1 LHHERLRSAGGAAF
15 VVANHLEKIAM
26 MTFGA
31 PIWFWALAVIPVLA
45 LFFAR
50 AEQRGVE
57 RLREFV
63 SPRLLPQLAATVNR
77 GRRVLRFGLLMLG
90 LAFAIVS
97 LARPQWGYIYE
108 DVKRKGLDLLF
119 AVDTSRSMLSNDVQ
133 PNRLERVKLAAQDLV
148 NQLQGDRVGLIAF
161 AGRAFLQA
169 PLTID
174 YEAEV
179 ESINDLDTK
188 TIPEGGTNISEAI
201 NLALNTFG
209 KSAAGNRALI
219 IFTDG
224 EDLSGDAAKMAKAAA
239 DAGVR
244 IFTVGVGTPQG
255 SLIPVTSDDGGTAFV
270 KDSAGQVVKSKL
282 DEKRLREIAQATGG
296 FYLHLDDGPRTMSQL
311 YSQGL
316 ANMKA
321 ADIDARL
328 GRRPIERYEW
338 PLGGAM
344 LALTM
349 SILIGERK
357 RVRVRARV
365 PRWSKIAVPATA
377 LILIFARPAF
387 GAATGLNLYREGKY
401 NDAYKSFQDDL
412 QLHPDS
418 SQKEKIEFDAGAAA
432 FKMGDYNKALQS
444 FSNALLSP
452 DKGLQE
458 NSHFNLGRTLED
470 RADMDQTNETT
481 LKDLTDAASHYES
494 TLRLNP
500 KNEAAK
506 ANLEEVR
513 KKIERLKQHPKQKP
527 TPPPQQQNKKDKN
540 QQQNGGEQNQDQQ
553 QSQSQ
558 SSSGKDQNQQQQQQ
572 QNQQAQSQN
581 QSGSS
586 QSKNSQDKSNR
597 AQAKNEPQ
605 KNQQPQAGET
615 PSPSPGK
622 GKDQQQA
629 NQPSPSPGKGE
640 NKNAQASPSPS
651 AGEQDRQSGR
661 DQEQPEESP
670 SPGGGEDQMPPPSPG
685 EGEGGEG
692 SASPSATPTSSPQKK
707 LAGEIKGANGDQQP
721 QNPQNAAQLA
731 EAESEKEGQM
741 SEKQAELLLKSMKD
755 EEQRVQLD
763 ERKVRRRVYNDW

>member
-1 LHHERLRSAGGAAF
+1 MS
-15 VVANHLEKIAM
+15 
-26 MTFGA
+26 FGA
-31 PIWFWALAVIPVLA
+31 PIWFWALLAIPVLA
-45 LFFAR
+45 VLFAR
-50 AEQRGVE
+50 AEQRGVTK
-57 RLREFV
+57 LREFV

-77 GRRVLRFGLLMLG
+77 SRRVLRFALLMLG
-90 LAFAIVS
+90 LALAIVS

-174 YEAEV
+174 YEAAV

-201 NLALNTFG
+201 NLAVNTFG

-224 EDLSGDAAKMAKAAA
+224 EELNGDAAKTAKSAA

-255 SLIPVTSDDGGTAFV
+255 SLIPINSDDGGTAFV

-282 DEKRLREIAQATGG
+282 DEKRLHEIAQISGG

-328 GRRPIERYEW
+328 GRKPIERYEW
-338 PLGGAM
+338 PLGAAM

-357 RVRVRARV
+357 KVHVRARS

-377 LILIFARPAF
+377 LLFIFAGPVF
-387 GAATGLNLYREGKY
+387 GTATGLNLYREGKY
-401 NDAYKSFQDDL
+401 NDAYQSFQQDL
-412 QLHPDS
+412 NSHPDS
-418 SQKEKIEFDAGAAA
+418 SEKEKIEFDAGAAA

-444 FSNALLSP
+444 FSDSLLSS
-452 DKGLQE
+452 DKALQE

-470 RADMDQTNETT
+470 RADKDETNDNT

-540 QQQNGGEQNQDQQ
+540 QQQNGGDQNQDQQ

-558 SSSGKDQNQQQQQQ
+558 SSSGKDQNQQQQQ

-586 QSKNSQDKSNR
+586 QSKNSQDKSNQ

-605 KNQQPQAGET
+605 KNQQPQPGES

-622 GKDQQQA
+622 GQQQT
-629 NQPSPSPGKGE
+629 NQPSPAPGKGE
-640 NKNAQASPSPS
+640 NKNALATASPS
-651 AGEQDRQSGR
+651 AGGQDRQSSR
-661 DQEQPEESP
+661 NQEQPEESP
-670 SPGGGEDQMPPPSPG
+670 SPGGGEDQMPSPSPG
-685 EGEGGEG
+685 EGEGEGEN
-692 SASPSATPTSSPQKK
+692 ATPSATPTSSPQKK
-707 LAGEIKGANGDQQP
+707 LAGEIKGANGDKQPESPQQ
-721 QNPQNAAQLA
+721 AAQLGGA
-731 EAESEKEGQM
+731 EPEKEGQM

-763 ERKVRRRVYNDW
+763 ERKVRRHVYNDW

>member
-1 LHHERLRSAGGAAF
+1 MRF
-15 VVANHLEKIAM
+15 
-26 MTFGA
+26 
-31 PIWFWALAVIPVLA
+31 ALLV
-45 LFFAR
+45 
-50 AEQRGVE
+50 
-57 RLREFV
+57 
-63 SPRLLPQLAATVNR
+63 
-77 GRRVLRFGLLMLG
+77 LG
-90 LAFAIVS
+90 LALAIVS

-224 EDLSGDAAKMAKAAA
+224 EELSGDAAKVAKAAA
-239 DAGVR
+239 EAGVR

-255 SLIPVTSDDGGTAFV
+255 SLIPVQSDDGGTAFV

-311 YSQGL
+311 YAQGL
-316 ANMKA
+316 ATMKA

-338 PLGGAM
+338 PLGAAM

-349 SILIGERK
+349 SVLIGERK

-365 PRWSKIAVPATA
+365 PQWSKIVVPATA
-377 LILIFARPAF
+377 LLLIFARPAF
-387 GAATGLNLYREGKY
+387 GAANGLNFYREGKY
-401 NDAYKSFQDDL
+401 NDAYKSFQEDL
-412 QLHPDS
+412 QSHPDS
-418 SQKEKIEFDAGAAA
+418 SQKEKIEFDSGAAA

-444 FSNALLSP
+444 FSNALLSS

-506 ANLEEVR
+506 ANLEEVK

-527 TPPPQQQNKKDKN
+527 TPPPQQQNKKEKN
-540 QQQNGGEQNQDQQ
+540 QQQNGGGQNQDQQ

-558 SSSGKDQNQQQQQQ
+558 SSSGKDQSQQQQQQQ

-586 QSKNSQDKSNR
+586 QSKNSQDKSNQ

-622 GKDQQQA
+622 DQRQA
-629 NQPSPSPGKGE
+629 SQPSPSPGKGE
-640 NKNAQASPSPS
+640 NKNASATPSPS

-670 SPGGGEDQMPPPSPG
+670 SPGGGDDQKPSPSPG
-685 EGEGGEG
+685 EGEDE
-692 SASPSATPTSSPQKK
+692 SENATPSATPTSSPQKK
-707 LAGEIKGANGDQQP
+707 LAGEIKGVNGDQPP

-731 EAESEKEGQM
+731 EAEPEKEGQM

-763 ERKVRRRVYNDW
+763 ERKVRRHVYNDW

>member
-1 LHHERLRSAGGAAF
+1 
-15 VVANHLEKIAM
+15 
-26 MTFGA
+26 
-31 PIWFWALAVIPVLA
+31 
-45 LFFAR
+45 
-50 AEQRGVE
+50 
-57 RLREFV
+57 
-63 SPRLLPQLAATVNR
+63 
-77 GRRVLRFGLLMLG
+77 
-90 LAFAIVS
+90 
-97 LARPQWGYIYE
+97 
-108 DVKRKGLDLLF
+108 
-119 AVDTSRSMLSNDVQ
+119 
-133 PNRLERVKLAAQDLV
+133 
-148 NQLQGDRVGLIAF
+148 
-161 AGRAFLQA
+161 QA

-224 EDLSGDAAKMAKAAA
+224 EELSGDAAKVAKTAA
-239 DAGVR
+239 DAGVK

-255 SLIPVTSDDGGTAFV
+255 SLIPITSYDGGTAFV

-296 FYLHLDDGPRTMSQL
+296 FYLPLDDGPRTMSQL
-311 YSQGL
+311 YAQGL
-316 ANMKA
+316 ASMKA

-338 PLGGAM
+338 PLGAAM

-357 RVRVRARV
+357 RVRTRARG
-365 PRWSKIAVPATA
+365 PQWSRIAVPATA
-377 LILIFARPAF
+377 LILIFARPGF

-401 NDAYKSFQDDL
+401 NDAYKSFQEDL
-412 QLHPDS
+412 QSHPDS
-418 SQKEKIEFDAGAAA
+418 SQEEKIEFEPGAAA

-444 FSNALLSP
+444 FSNALLSS

-506 ANLEEVR
+506 ANLEEVK

-540 QQQNGGEQNQDQQ
+540 QQQNGGGQNQDQQ

-558 SSSGKDQNQQQQQQ
+558 SSSGKDQSQQQQQQ
-572 QNQQAQSQN
+572 QSQQAQSQN

-586 QSKNSQDKSNR
+586 QSKNSQDKSNQ

-622 GKDQQQA
+622 DQQQG

-640 NKNAQASPSPS
+640 SKNASATPSPS
-651 AGEQDRQSGR
+651 AGKQDRQSGR

-670 SPGGGEDQMPPPSPG
+670 SPGGGDDQKPSPPPG
-685 EGEGGEG
+685 EGEGEDEN
-692 SASPSATPTSSPQKK
+692 ATPSATPTSSPQKK
-707 LAGEIKGANGDQQP
+707 LAGEIKGANGDQQ
-721 QNPQNAAQLA
+721 
-731 EAESEKEGQM
+731 
-741 SEKQAELLLKSMKD
+741 
-755 EEQRVQLD
+755 
-763 ERKVRRRVYNDW
+763 

>member
-1 LHHERLRSAGGAAF
+1 
-15 VVANHLEKIAM
+15 LEKIAM

-31 PIWFWALAVIPVLA
+31 PIWFWTLAVIPVLA
-45 LFFAR
+45 LLFAR
-50 AEQRGVE
+50 AEQRGVV

-77 GRRVLRFGLLMLG
+77 GRRVLRFAFLMLG
-90 LAFAIVS
+90 LAFAIAS

-174 YEAEV
+174 YEAAV

-219 IFTDG
+219 VFTDG
-224 EDLSGDAAKMAKAAA
+224 EELSGDAAKVAKAAAA

-296 FYLHLDDGPRTMSQL
+296 FYLHLEDGPRTMSQL

-321 ADIDARL
+321 AEIDARL

-338 PLGGAM
+338 PLGAAM

-349 SILIGERK
+349 SILIRERK

-365 PRWSKIAVPATA
+365 PRWSKIAVPAAA

-401 NDAYKSFQDDL
+401 NDAYKSFQEDL
-412 QLHPDS
+412 QSHPDS
-418 SQKEKIEFDAGAAA
+418 SQKEKIEFDSGAAA

-444 FSNALLSP
+444 FSNALLSS

-458 NSHFNLGRTLED
+458 GSHFNLGRTLED

-481 LKDLTDAASHYES
+481 LKDLTDAAAHYES

-506 ANLEEVR
+506 ANLEEVK
-513 KKIERLKQHPKQKP
+513 KKIERLKQHPKQKPTP

-553 QSQSQ
+553 QQSQSQ
-558 SSSGKDQNQQQQQQ
+558 SGSGKDQNQQQQQ

-586 QSKNSQDKSNR
+586 QSKDSQDKSNQ

-622 GKDQQQA
+622 QQED
-629 NQPSPSPGKGE
+629 QPSPSPGKGE
-640 NKNAQASPSPS
+640 NKNAGATPSPS

-661 DQEQPEESP
+661 DQEKPEASP
-670 SPGGGEDQMPPPSPG
+670 SPSGGEDQMPSPSPG
-685 EGEGGEG
+685 EGEGEGEN
-692 SASPSATPTSSPQKK
+692 ATPSATPSSSPQKK
-707 LAGEIKGANGDQQP
+707 LAGEIKGANGDQEP

-731 EAESEKEGQM
+731 ETEAEKEGQM

>member
-1 LHHERLRSAGGAAF
+1 MS
-15 VVANHLEKIAM
+15 
-26 MTFGA
+26 FGS
-31 PIWFWALAVIPVLA
+31 PEWFWALLSVPVLA
-45 LFFAR
+45 VLFLR
-50 AEQRGVE
+50 AEQRAVA

-63 SPRLLPQLAATVNR
+63 SPKLLPQLSATVNR
-77 GRRVLRFGLLMLG
+77 ARRVVRFGLLMLG
-90 LAFAIVS
+90 LALAIVS

-174 YEAEV
+174 YEAEI
-179 ESINDLDTK
+179 ESINDLATK

-201 NLALNTFG
+201 NLAAQTFG
-209 KSAAGNRALI
+209 KSAAGNRGLI

-224 EDLSGDAAKMAKAAA
+224 EELSGDAAKMAKAAA
-239 DAGVR
+239 DAGVK

-255 SLIPVTSDDGGTAFV
+255 SLIPINSDDGGTAFV

-321 ADIDARL
+321 AEIDARL

-338 PLGGAM
+338 PLGAAM
-344 LALTM
+344 LVLTM

-357 RVRVRARV
+357 RVRARV
-365 PRWSKIAVPATA
+365 PRWSKIAVPAA
-377 LILIFARPAF
+377 AVILIFARPAF
-387 GAATGLNLYREGKY
+387 GTATGLNLYREGKY
-401 NDAYKSFQDDL
+401 NDAYKSFQEDL
-412 QLHPDS
+412 QAHPDS
-418 SQKEKIEFDAGAAA
+418 SEKEKIEFDAGAAA
-432 FKMGDYNKALQS
+432 FKMNDYNKALQS

-452 DKGLQE
+452 NKRLQE

-470 RADMDQTNETT
+470 RADLDQTNETT

-494 TLRLNP
+494 TLQLNP

-506 ANLEEVR
+506 ANLEEVK

-527 TPPPQQQNKKDKN
+527 TPPPQQQNKNDKN
-540 QQQNGGEQNQDQQ
+540 QQQNGGGQNQDQQ

-558 SSSGKDQNQQQQQQ
+558 SSSGKDQSQQQQQQQQQQ

-581 QSGSS
+581 QSGST
-586 QSKNSQDKSNR
+586 KNSQDKSNQ

-615 PSPSPGK
+615 PSLSP

-629 NQPSPSPGKGE
+629 SQSSPSPGKGE
-640 NKNAQASPSPS
+640 NKNASATPSPS
-651 AGEQDRQSGR
+651 AGGQDRQSGR
-661 DQEQPEESP
+661 DQEQPEKSP
-670 SPGGGEDQMPPPSPG
+670 SPGGGDDQNPSPSPG
-685 EGEGGEG
+685 EGEGEDEGEN
-692 SASPSATPTSSPQKK
+692 ATPSATPTSSPQGK
-707 LAGEIKGANGDQQP
+707 LAGEIKGANGDQPP

-731 EAESEKEGQM
+731 EAEPEKEGQM

-755 EEQRVQLD
+755 EEQRVRLD
-763 ERKVRRRVYNDW
+763 ERRVRRHVYNDW

>member
-1 LHHERLRSAGGAAF
+1 MIS
-15 VVANHLEKIAM
+15 
-26 MTFGA
+26 FGA
-31 PIWFWALAVIPVLA
+31 PIWFWALLVIPVLA
-45 LFFAR
+45 LLFAR
-50 AEQRGVE
+50 AEQRGIT

-77 GRRVLRFGLLMLG
+77 SRRVFRFALLMLG
-90 LAFAIVS
+90 LALAIVS

-224 EDLSGDAAKMAKAAA
+224 EELSGDAAKVAKTAAE
-239 DAGVR
+239 AGMR

-311 YSQGL
+311 YAQGL
-316 ANMKA
+316 AGMKA

-338 PLGGAM
+338 PLGAAM

-349 SILIGERK
+349 SILLGERK
-357 RVRVRARV
+357 RVRARARV
-365 PRWSKIAVPATA
+365 PQWSKIAVPATA
-377 LILIFARPAF
+377 LLLIFARPAF

-401 NDAYKSFQDDL
+401 NDAYKSFQEDL
-412 QLHPDS
+412 QSHPDS
-418 SQKEKIEFDAGAAA
+418 SQKDKIEFDAGAAA

-444 FSNALLSP
+444 FSNALLSS

-481 LKDLTDAASHYES
+481 LKDLTDAAAHYES

-506 ANLEEVR
+506 ANLEEVK

-540 QQQNGGEQNQDQQ
+540 QQQSGGGQDQDQQ

-558 SSSGKDQNQQQQQQ
+558 GNAGKDQSQQQQQQQQQ

-586 QSKNSQDKSNR
+586 QSKNSQDKSNQ

-605 KNQQPQAGET
+605 KSQQPQPGET
-615 PSPSPGK
+615 PSPSP

-640 NKNAQASPSPS
+640 NKNAGATPSPS
-651 AGEQDRQSGR
+651 VGEQDRQSGR

-670 SPGGGEDQMPPPSPG
+670 SPSGGDDQKPSPPPG
-685 EGEGGEG
+685 EGEGDEGGEN
-692 SASPSATPTSSPQKK
+692 ATPSATPTSSPQKK

-731 EAESEKEGQM
+731 EAEPEKEGQM

-755 EEQRVQLD
+755 EEQRVLLD
-763 ERKVRRRVYNDW
+763 ERKVRRHVYNDW

>member
-1 LHHERLRSAGGAAF
+1 
-15 VVANHLEKIAM
+15 M
-26 MTFGA
+26 MSFGA
-31 PIWFWALAVIPVLA
+31 PIWFWALLVIPVLA
-45 LFFAR
+45 LLFAR
-50 AEQRGVE
+50 AEQRGIA

-77 GRRVLRFGLLMLG
+77 SRRVFRFALLMLG
-90 LAFAIVS
+90 LALAIVS

-224 EDLSGDAAKMAKAAA
+224 EELSGDAAKVAKAAA
-239 DAGVR
+239 EAGVR

-311 YSQGL
+311 YAQGL

-338 PLGGAM
+338 PLGAAI

-357 RVRVRARV
+357 RVRARARV
-365 PRWSKIAVPATA
+365 PQWSKIAVPATA
-377 LILIFARPAF
+377 LILVFARPAF

-401 NDAYKSFQDDL
+401 NDAYKSFQEDL
-412 QLHPDS
+412 QSHPDS
-418 SQKEKIEFDAGAAA
+418 SQKEKIEFDAGTAA

-444 FSNALLSP
+444 FSNALLSS

-506 ANLEEVR
+506 ANLEEVK

-540 QQQNGGEQNQDQQ
+540 QQQNGGGKNQDQQ

-558 SSSGKDQNQQQQQQ
+558 SSSGKDQSQQQQQQQQ

-581 QSGSS
+581 QSGST
-586 QSKNSQDKSNR
+586 KNSQDKSNQ

-605 KNQQPQAGET
+605 KNQQSQAGET
-615 PSPSPGK
+615 PSPTP

-629 NQPSPSPGKGE
+629 SQPSPSPGKGE
-640 NKNAQASPSPS
+640 NKNASATPSPS
-651 AGEQDRQSGR
+651 AGGQDRQSGR
-661 DQEQPEESP
+661 DQEQPKESP
-670 SPGGGEDQMPPPSPG
+670 SPGGGDDQKPSPSPG
-685 EGEGGEG
+685 EGEGEDEGEN
-692 SASPSATPTSSPQKK
+692 ATPSATPTSSPQGK
-707 LAGEIKGANGDQQP
+707 LAGEIKGANGDQPP

-731 EAESEKEGQM
+731 EAEPEKGGQM

-763 ERKVRRRVYNDW
+763 ERRVRRHVYNDW

>member
-1 LHHERLRSAGGAAF
+1 MS
-15 VVANHLEKIAM
+15 
-26 MTFGA
+26 FGA
-31 PIWFWALAVIPVLA
+31 PIWFWALLAILVLA
-45 LFFAR
+45 VLFAR
-50 AEQRGVE
+50 AEQRGVTK
-57 RLREFV
+57 LREFV

-77 GRRVLRFGLLMLG
+77 SRRVLRFALVMLG
-90 LAFAIVS
+90 LALAIVS

-119 AVDTSRSMLSNDVQ
+119 SVDTSRSMLSNDVQ

-174 YEAEV
+174 YEAAV

-201 NLALNTFG
+201 NLAVNTFG

-224 EDLSGDAAKMAKAAA
+224 EDLNGDAAKTAKSAA

-255 SLIPVTSDDGGTAFV
+255 SLIPINSDDGGTAFV

-282 DEKRLREIAQATGG
+282 DEKRLREVAQATGG

-316 ANMKA
+316 ANMKE

-338 PLGGAM
+338 PLGAAM

-357 RVRVRARV
+357 KVHVRARS

-377 LILIFARPAF
+377 LLFIFAGPVF
-387 GAATGLNLYREGKY
+387 GTATGLNLYREGKY
-401 NDAYKSFQDDL
+401 NDAYQSFQQDL
-412 QLHPDS
+412 NSHPDS
-418 SQKEKIEFDAGAAA
+418 SEKEKIEFDAGAAA

-444 FSNALLSP
+444 FSDSLLSS
-452 DKGLQE
+452 DKALQE
-458 NSHFNLGRTLED
+458 SSHFNLGRTLED
-470 RADMDQTNETT
+470 RADMDETNDNT

-540 QQQNGGEQNQDQQ
+540 QQQNGGDQNQDQQ

-558 SSSGKDQNQQQQQQ
+558 SSSGKDQNQQQQQ

-586 QSKNSQDKSNR
+586 QSKNSQDKSNQ

-605 KNQQPQAGET
+605 KNQQPQPGES

-622 GKDQQQA
+622 DQQQT
-629 NQPSPSPGKGE
+629 NQPSPAPGKGE
-640 NKNAQASPSPS
+640 NKNAPATASPS
-651 AGEQDRQSGR
+651 AGRQDRQSSR

-670 SPGGGEDQMPPPSPG
+670 SPGGGEDQMPSPSPG
-685 EGEGGEG
+685 EGEGEN
-692 SASPSATPTSSPQKK
+692 ATPSATPTSSPQKK
-707 LAGEIKGANGDQQP
+707 LAGEIKGANGDKQPESPQQ
-721 QNPQNAAQLA
+721 AAQLGGS
-731 EAESEKEGQM
+731 EPEKEGQM

-763 ERKVRRRVYNDW
+763 ERKVRRHVYNDW

>member
-1 LHHERLRSAGGAAF
+1 MS
-15 VVANHLEKIAM
+15 
-26 MTFGA
+26 FGA
-31 PIWFWALAVIPVLA
+31 PIWFWALLAIPVLA
-45 LFFAR
+45 VLFAR
-50 AEQRGVE
+50 AEQRGVTK
-57 RLREFV
+57 LREFV

-77 GRRVLRFGLLMLG
+77 SRRVLRFALLMLG
-90 LAFAIVS
+90 LALAIVS

-174 YEAEV
+174 YEAAV

-201 NLALNTFG
+201 NLAVNTFG

-224 EDLSGDAAKMAKAAA
+224 EELNGDAAKTAKSAA

-255 SLIPVTSDDGGTAFV
+255 SLIPINSDDGGTAFV

-282 DEKRLREIAQATGG
+282 DEKRLREVAQATGG

-338 PLGGAM
+338 PLGAAM

-357 RVRVRARV
+357 RVHVRARS

-377 LILIFARPAF
+377 LLFIFAGPVF
-387 GAATGLNLYREGKY
+387 GTATGLNLYREGKY
-401 NDAYKSFQDDL
+401 NDAYQSFQQDL
-412 QLHPDS
+412 NSHPDS
-418 SQKEKIEFDAGAAA
+418 SEKEKIEFDAGAAA

-444 FSNALLSP
+444 FSDSLLSS
-452 DKGLQE
+452 DKALQE

-470 RADMDQTNETT
+470 RADMDETNDNT

-540 QQQNGGEQNQDQQ
+540 QQQNGDQNQDQQ
-553 QSQSQ
+553 QSQ
-558 SSSGKDQNQQQQQQ
+558 SSSGKDQNQQQQQ

-586 QSKNSQDKSNR
+586 QSKNSQDKSNQ

-605 KNQQPQAGET
+605 KNQQPQPGES

-622 GKDQQQA
+622 DQQQT
-629 NQPSPSPGKGE
+629 NQPSPAPGKGE
-640 NKNAQASPSPS
+640 NKNAPATASPS
-651 AGEQDRQSGR
+651 AGGQDRQSSR
-661 DQEQPEESP
+661 NQEQPEESP
-670 SPGGGEDQMPPPSPG
+670 SPGGGEDQMPSPSPG
-685 EGEGGEG
+685 EGEGEGEN
-692 SASPSATPTSSPQKK
+692 ATPSATPTSSPQKK
-707 LAGEIKGANGDQQP
+707 LAGEIKGANGDKQPESPQQ
-721 QNPQNAAQLA
+721 AAQLGGA
-731 EAESEKEGQM
+731 EPEKEGQM

-763 ERKVRRRVYNDW
+763 ERKVRRHVYNDW

>member
-1 LHHERLRSAGGAAF
+1 MS
-15 VVANHLEKIAM
+15 
-26 MTFGA
+26 FGA
-31 PIWFWALAVIPVLA
+31 PIWFWALLAIPVLA
-45 LFFAR
+45 VLFAR
-50 AEQRGVE
+50 AEQRGVTK
-57 RLREFV
+57 LREFV

-77 GRRVLRFGLLMLG
+77 SRRVLRFALLMLG
-90 LAFAIVS
+90 LALAIVS

-174 YEAEV
+174 YEAAV

-201 NLALNTFG
+201 NLAVNTFG

-224 EDLSGDAAKMAKAAA
+224 EELNGDAAKTAKSAA

-255 SLIPVTSDDGGTAFV
+255 SLIPINSDDGGTAFV

-282 DEKRLREIAQATGG
+282 DEKRLHEIAQISGG

-328 GRRPIERYEW
+328 GRKPIERYEW
-338 PLGGAM
+338 PLGAAM

-357 RVRVRARV
+357 KVHVRARS

-377 LILIFARPAF
+377 LLFIFAGPVF
-387 GAATGLNLYREGKY
+387 GTATGLNLYREGKY
-401 NDAYKSFQDDL
+401 NDAYQSFQQDL
-412 QLHPDS
+412 NSHPDS
-418 SQKEKIEFDAGAAA
+418 SEKEKIEFDAGAAA

-444 FSNALLSP
+444 FSDSLLSS
-452 DKGLQE
+452 DKALQE

-470 RADMDQTNETT
+470 RADKDETNDNT

-540 QQQNGGEQNQDQQ
+540 QQQNGGDQNQDQQ

-572 QNQQAQSQN
+572 NQQAQSQN
-581 QSGSS
+581 KSGSS
-586 QSKNSQDKSNR
+586 ESKNSQNKSNQ

-605 KNQQPQAGET
+605 KNQQPQPGES

-622 GKDQQQA
+622 GQQQT
-629 NQPSPSPGKGE
+629 NQPSPAPGKGE
-640 NKNAQASPSPS
+640 NKNALATASPS
-651 AGEQDRQSGR
+651 AGGQDRQSSR
-661 DQEQPEESP
+661 NQEQPEESP
-670 SPGGGEDQMPPPSPG
+670 SPGGGEDQMPSPSPG
-685 EGEGGEG
+685 EGEGEGEN
-692 SASPSATPTSSPQKK
+692 ATPSATPTSSPQKK
-707 LAGEIKGANGDQQP
+707 LAGEIKGANGDKQPESPQQ
-721 QNPQNAAQLA
+721 AAQLGGA
-731 EAESEKEGQM
+731 EPEKEGQM

-763 ERKVRRRVYNDW
+763 ERKVRRHVYNDW

>member
-1 LHHERLRSAGGAAF
+1 MS
-15 VVANHLEKIAM
+15 
-26 MTFGA
+26 FGA
-31 PIWFWALAVIPVLA
+31 PIWFWALLAIPVLA
-45 LFFAR
+45 VLFAR
-50 AEQRGVE
+50 AEQRGVTK
-57 RLREFV
+57 LREFV

-77 GRRVLRFGLLMLG
+77 SRRVLRFALVMLG
-90 LAFAIVS
+90 LALAIVS

-174 YEAEV
+174 YEAAV

-201 NLALNTFG
+201 NLAVNTFG

-224 EDLSGDAAKMAKAAA
+224 EELNGDAAKTAKSAA

-255 SLIPVTSDDGGTAFV
+255 SLIPINSDDGGTAFV

-282 DEKRLREIAQATGG
+282 DEKRLHEIAQVSGG

-338 PLGGAM
+338 PLGAAM

-357 RVRVRARV
+357 KVHVRARS

-377 LILIFARPAF
+377 LLFIFAGPVF
-387 GAATGLNLYREGKY
+387 GTATGLNLYREGKY
-401 NDAYKSFQDDL
+401 NDAYQSFQQDL
-412 QLHPDS
+412 NSHPDS
-418 SQKEKIEFDAGAAA
+418 SEKEKIEFDAGAAA

-444 FSNALLSP
+444 FSDSLLSS
-452 DKGLQE
+452 DKALQE

-470 RADMDQTNETT
+470 RADKDETNDNT

-500 KNEAAK
+500 KNEAAR

-540 QQQNGGEQNQDQQ
+540 QQQNGGDQNQNQQ

-558 SSSGKDQNQQQQQQ
+558 SSSGKDQNQQQQQ

-586 QSKNSQDKSNR
+586 QSKNSQNKSNQ

-605 KNQQPQAGET
+605 KNQQPQPGES

-622 GKDQQQA
+622 GQQQT
-629 NQPSPSPGKGE
+629 NQPSPAPGKGE
-640 NKNAQASPSPS
+640 NKNALATASPS
-651 AGEQDRQSGR
+651 AGGQDRQSSR
-661 DQEQPEESP
+661 NQEQPEESP
-670 SPGGGEDQMPPPSPG
+670 SPGGGEDQMPSPSPSEG
-685 EGEGGEG
+685 EGEGEN
-692 SASPSATPTSSPQKK
+692 ATPSATPTSSPQRK
-707 LAGEIKGANGDQQP
+707 LAGEIKGANGDKQPESPQQ
-721 QNPQNAAQLA
+721 AAQLGGA
-731 EAESEKEGQM
+731 EPEKEGQM

-763 ERKVRRRVYNDW
+763 ERKVRRHVYNDW